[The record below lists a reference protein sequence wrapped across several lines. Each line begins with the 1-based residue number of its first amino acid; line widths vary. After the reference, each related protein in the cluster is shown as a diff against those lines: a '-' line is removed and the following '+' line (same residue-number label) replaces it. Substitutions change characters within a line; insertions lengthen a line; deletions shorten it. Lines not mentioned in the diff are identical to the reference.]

1 MEITSKRH
9 LYKFYLTL
17 LLVNI
22 LFIGMGTIFLSAS
35 IRDNNNIGYYIFF
48 IIVAIAIFMNFV
60 FIKNSPKIVLGTK
73 GLHFKNNFYSW
84 DNLSSTELTGKSN
97 LFLTP
102 TECATI
108 TFKDLKSIR
117 IFDDLYSN
125 SAEMKCFIQEI
136 VIDKKDTFKIPNR
149 NINLNNIDN
158 EFFIPY
164 KGNPIFSFRG
174 ILMWGLIL
182 AIILLPLFSKKTINI
197 KGLLFLIPLC
207 VFWFILNS
215 WMMHYFEI
223 SKNFFIVKN
232 HYYFWKKD
240 IYSISDIKEIVF
252 ENQPKQ
258 ANKLRIIT
266 KDFKTK
272 FYLAGSLTD
281 KNWLEMKK
289 ELENKNIIVR
299 NESIPENK

>member
-60 FIKNSPKIVLGTK
+60 FIKNSPKIVLVTK

-125 SAEMKCFIQEI
+125 SAEMKYFIQEI

-252 ENQPKQ
+252 ESQPKQ

-272 FYLAGSLTD
+272 FYLSGSLTD

-299 NESIPENK
+299 NECIPEN

>member
-60 FIKNSPKIVLGTK
+60 FIKNSPKIVLVTK
-73 GLHFKNNFYSW
+73 GLLFKNNFYSW

-125 SAEMKCFIQEI
+125 SAEMKYFIQEI

-252 ENQPKQ
+252 ESQPKQ

-272 FYLAGSLTD
+272 FYLSGSLTD

-299 NESIPENK
+299 NECIPEN

>member
-60 FIKNSPKIVLGTK
+60 FIKNSPKIVLVTK
-73 GLHFKNNFYSW
+73 GLLFKNNFYSW

-125 SAEMKCFIQEI
+125 SAEMKYFIQEI

-149 NINLNNIDN
+149 NINLNNINN
-158 EFFIPY
+158 EFFIPH

-252 ENQPKQ
+252 ESQPKQ

-289 ELENKNIIVR
+289 KLENKNIIVR
-299 NESIPENK
+299 NECIPEN

>member
-9 LYKFYLTL
+9 LFKFYLTL
-17 LLVNI
+17 ILVNI
-22 LFIGMGTIFLSAS
+22 FIFSLGILFFIPS
-35 IRDNNNIGYYIFF
+35 IRESNSKLSLLSLVFF
-48 IIVAIAIFMNFV
+48 ALAIFMDFI
-60 FIKNSPKIVLGTK
+60 FIKNSPKIVLSKK
-73 GLHFKNNFYSW
+73 GILYKNDFYSW
-84 DNLSSTELTGKSN
+84 DELSSTELTGKSN
-97 LFLTP
+97 LFFTP

-136 VIDKKDTFKIPNR
+136 AIDKKDTFKIPNR

-158 EFFIPY
+158 EFFITY
-164 KGNPIFSFRG
+164 KGNPIFSYRG
-174 ILMWGLIL
+174 FLMWGLIL
-182 AIILLPLFSKKTINI
+182 AIILLPLFSKKTIII
-197 KGLLFLIPLC
+197 KELLFLIPLC

-240 IYSISDIKEIVF
+240 IYSIPNLKEVVF
-252 ENQPKQ
+252 ESQPKQ

-281 KNWLEMKK
+281 NTWLEMKK

>member
-60 FIKNSPKIVLGTK
+60 FIKNSPKIVLVTK
-73 GLHFKNNFYSW
+73 GLLFKNNFYSW

-174 ILMWGLIL
+174 ILMWGLII
-182 AIILLPLFSKKTINI
+182 AIILLPSFSKKTINI

-207 VFWFILNS
+207 MFWFILNS

>member
-60 FIKNSPKIVLGTK
+60 FIKNSPKIVLVTK

-252 ENQPKQ
+252 ESQPKQ

-272 FYLAGSLTD
+272 FYLSGSLTD

-299 NESIPENK
+299 NECIPEN

>member
-60 FIKNSPKIVLGTK
+60 FIKNSPKIVLVTK

-182 AIILLPLFSKKTINI
+182 ATILLPLFSKKTINI

-252 ENQPKQ
+252 ESQPKQ

-272 FYLAGSLTD
+272 FYLSGSLTD

-299 NESIPENK
+299 NECIPEN